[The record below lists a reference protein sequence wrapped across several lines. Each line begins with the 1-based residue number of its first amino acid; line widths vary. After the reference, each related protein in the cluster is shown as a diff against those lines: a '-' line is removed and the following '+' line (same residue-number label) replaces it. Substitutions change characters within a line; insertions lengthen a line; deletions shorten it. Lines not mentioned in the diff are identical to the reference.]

1 MVGCCE
7 GDKKKDEL
15 RNQFN
20 NNPSSPTAL
29 LEAILEEWKT
39 DSHIEFNKLDVSSQ
53 ETPKLHAKY
62 LDMYSDAK
70 LRLKDA
76 EFKQKVLLK
85 DKYLYY
91 NGKMSQEE
99 LAEKGWEP
107 DPFNGLKILKGEM
120 EYYYDS
126 DPEIQKSEEK
136 IQYYKTVIETLTE
149 IINNLNWRHQTIGN
163 MIKWK
168 QFESGN

>member
-1 MVGCCE
+1 MWAE
-7 GDKKKDEL
+7 
-15 RNQFN
+15 
-20 NNPSSPTAL
+20 
-29 LEAILEEWKT
+29 
-39 DSHIEFNKLDVSSQ
+39 DSKISQSKLD
-53 ETPKLHAKY
+53 ETSRVTPMLHAKY
-62 LDMYSDAK
+62 LELLSTTK
-70 LRLKDA
+70 LQLKRA
-76 EFKQKVLLK
+76 EFAQKVLLK
-85 DKYLYY
+85 DKWLYY
-91 NGKMSQEE
+91 NGKMSHEDM
-99 LAEKGWEP
+99 LEKGWEP

-120 EYYYDS
+120 DYYYDS